1 MPSYV
6 YKCRNC
12 QITKE
17 ETLPIEARN
26 KPCESPC
33 KSCGSFSLYIQVQTT
48 NISYQGTMNTTL
60 NFNDRLKDI
69 SKALPEGSSAQRNIT
84 DQIR

>member
-1 MPSYV
+1 MPTYI
-6 YKCRNC
+6 YKCKTC

-17 ETLPIEARN
+17 ETLPMEARN
-26 KPCESPC
+26 KPCEVPC
-33 KSCGSFSLYIQVQTT
+33 KSCGSFSLYIQIQPTKM
-48 NISYQGTMNTTL
+48 SYQGTMKTTL

-69 SKALPEGSSAQRNIT
+69 SKTLPEGSVAQRNIT